1 MIRLLATVIF
11 LVLLM
16 RPAGDVV
23 VSAMEVGYAARESN
37 ARLAVG
43 VAQNS
48 AGSVEVVPME
58 EYVAREAREAE

>member
-1 MIRLLATVIF
+1 MLRLLATVIF
-11 LVLLM
+11 LVYLIG
-16 RPAGDVV
+16 PVGDVV
-23 VSAMEVGYAARESN
+23 VGAMETGYAARESN

-58 EYVAREAREAE
+58 EYVASEAREVE